1 MDNYIKIEQKLE
13 FGKIRESIALRCS
26 TNYAKERVYSEK
38 ISKNPNTIENRL
50 SLTDEMRLICMF
62 ESSFPSKGF
71 IDSIDFLKP
80 LEREASVI
88 SKENLNKLSM
98 LLESIKGIINFFKN
112 TKEEN
117 YPYLKEMT
125 SQMIFF
131 PEIQRRIDL
140 ILDKYGEIKDNA
152 SDELFKIRKSLREK
166 ENSISRK
173 IQAILRK
180 AQMDGIAEEDASVS
194 VREGRIL
201 IPVNAAN
208 KRKLQG
214 FVYDE
219 SASGKTVYIEPIEVV
234 ELNNEVKELYF
245 AQQREIQRILLEFTD
260 FLRPYLEELIAGS
273 RNIGE
278 LDFIRAKALTAIVKI
293 GRASC
298 RERVCQYC

>member
-1 MDNYIKIEQKLE
+1 
-13 FGKIRESIALRCS
+13 
-26 TNYAKERVYSEK
+26 
-38 ISKNPNTIENRL
+38 
-50 SLTDEMRLICMF
+50 
-62 ESSFPSKGF
+62 
-71 IDSIDFLKP
+71 
-80 LEREASVI
+80 
-88 SKENLNKLSM
+88 
-98 LLESIKGIINFFKN
+98 
-112 TKEEN
+112 
-117 YPYLKEMT
+117 
-125 SQMIFF
+125 MIFF

-278 LDFIRAKALTAIVKI
+278 
-293 GRASC
+293 
-298 RERVCQYC
+298 